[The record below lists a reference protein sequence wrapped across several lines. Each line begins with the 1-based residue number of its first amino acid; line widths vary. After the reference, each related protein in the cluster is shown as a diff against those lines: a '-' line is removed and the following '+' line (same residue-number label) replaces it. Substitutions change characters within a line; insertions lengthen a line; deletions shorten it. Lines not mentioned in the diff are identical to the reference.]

1 MNTASATSVETVQ
14 GSTRHTILKAAR
26 ELIQTRS
33 YLGFSFQDLADRV
46 GIRKASLYH
55 HFPSK
60 EALGVAVLEQ
70 AMATYDKWFKAFDG
84 TPEEGFR
91 IYINGFRN
99 VIGAGRRVCPAAA
112 FIPGWDAVDSDIHQA
127 ITRLRQ
133 MQVDW
138 LTVQL
143 SRQGRVQ
150 DPAAVAG
157 QVFAL
162 CQGSLIAAR
171 ITGRVE
177 DFDSSIA
184 LVRSQLGLDDQ
195 PATATDHPAG
205 S

>member
-1 MNTASATSVETVQ
+1 MNTAHAAPNEAVH
-14 GSTRHTILKAAR
+14 GSTRHTILRAAR

-70 AMATYDKWFKAFDG
+70 AMAAYDKWFKAFDG
-84 TPEEGFR
+84 TPEDGLR
-91 IYINGFRN
+91 TYINGFRN
-99 VIGAGRRVCPAAA
+99 VIGAGQRVCPAAA

-143 SRQGRVQ
+143 TRQGRVP

-157 QVFAL
+157 QIFAL

-177 DFDSSIA
+177 DFDSTVA
-184 LVRSQLGLDDQ
+184 LVRTQLGLDEQ
-195 PATATDHPAG
+195 PATAHPHPTG

>member
-1 MNTASATSVETVQ
+1 MNTASATSVETVH

-60 EALGVAVLEQ
+60 EALGVAVLEH
-70 AMATYDKWFKAFDG
+70 AIHTYDKWFQAFDG

-99 VIGAGRRVCPAAA
+99 VIGAGQRVCPAAA
-112 FIPGWDAVDSDIHQA
+112 FIPGWDAVDSDIHQT
-127 ITRLRQ
+127 IVRLRQ
-133 MQVDW
+133 TQVDW
-138 LTVQL
+138 LTAQL
-143 SRQGRVQ
+143 TRQGRVA
-150 DPAAVAG
+150 DPTDVAG
-157 QVFAL
+157 QIFAL
-162 CQGSLIAAR
+162 CQGALISAR
-171 ITGRVE
+171 VTGRVE
-177 DFDSSIA
+177 DFDAA
-184 LVRSQLGLDDQ
+184 LAPMRAQLGL
-195 PATATDHPAG
+195 TDAPSPAG

>member
-1 MNTASATSVETVQ
+1 MNTASATSVETVH

-60 EALGVAVLEQ
+60 EALGVAVLEH
-70 AMATYDKWFKAFDG
+70 AIHTYDKWFQSFDG

-99 VIGAGRRVCPAAA
+99 VIGAGQRVCPAAA
-112 FIPGWDAVDSDIHQA
+112 FIPGWDAVDSDIHQT
-127 ITRLRQ
+127 IVRLRQ
-133 MQVDW
+133 IQVDW

-143 SRQGRVQ
+143 TRQGRVA
-150 DPAAVAG
+150 DPVDVAG
-157 QVFAL
+157 QIFAL
-162 CQGSLIAAR
+162 CQGALISAR
-171 ITGRVE
+171 VTGRVE
-177 DFDSSIA
+177 DFDAA
-184 LVRSQLGLDDQ
+184 LAPMRAQLGL
-195 PATATDHPAG
+195 TDTSSPAG

>member
-1 MNTASATSVETVQ
+1 MNTVPAPSAQTVQ
-14 GSTRHTILKAAR
+14 GSTRHAILKAAR

-70 AMATYDKWFKAFDG
+70 AMAAYDKWFKAFEG
-84 TPEEGFR
+84 TPEEGLR
-91 IYINGFRN
+91 LYIDGYRN

-112 FIPGWDAVDSDIHQA
+112 FIPGWDVVDSDIHQA
-127 ITRLRQ
+127 VTRLRQ

-143 SRQGRVQ
+143 ARQGRVK
-150 DPAAVAG
+150 DPVGTAG
-157 QVFAL
+157 QMFAL
-162 CQGSLIAAR
+162 CQGSLISAR
-171 ITGRVE
+171 ITGRLE
-177 DFDSSIA
+177 DFDAA
-184 LVRSQLGLDDQ
+184 LASMRAQLGLADGS
-195 PATATDHPAG
+195 ATSPTPTG

>member
-1 MNTASATSVETVQ
+1 MSNATATSADAVH
-14 GSTRHTILKAAR
+14 GSTRHAILRAAR

-33 YLGFSFQDLADRV
+33 YLGFSFQDLAERV

-70 AMATYDKWFKAFDG
+70 AMAAYEKWFKAFEG
-84 TPEEGFR
+84 TPEEGLR
-91 IYINGFRN
+91 TYINGFRN
-99 VIGAGRRVCPAAA
+99 VIGAGQRVCPAAA

-127 ITRLRQ
+127 VTRLRQ

-143 SRQGRVQ
+143 TRQGRVQ
-150 DPAAVAG
+150 DPTAVAG
-157 QVFAL
+157 QIFAL

-177 DFDSSIA
+177 DFDSA
-184 LVRSQLGLDDQ
+184 LGLLRHQLGLDEP
-195 PATATDHPAG
+195 PAASPPPAG

>member
-1 MNTASATSVETVQ
+1 MNTASATAVETVQ

-70 AMATYDKWFKAFDG
+70 AMAAYEKWFKVFEG
-84 TPEEGFR
+84 TPEEGLHL
-91 IYINGFRN
+91 YINGFRN
-99 VIGAGRRVCPAAA
+99 VIGAGRRVCPAAS
-112 FIPGWDAVDSDIHQA
+112 FIPGWDVVDSDIHQA
-127 ITRLRQ
+127 VTRLRQ

-143 SRQGRVQ
+143 TRQGRV
-150 DPAAVAG
+150 PAPASVAG
-157 QVFAL
+157 QMFAL
-162 CQGSLIAAR
+162 CQGSLISAR

-177 DFDSSIA
+177 DFDAA
-184 LVRSQLGLDDQ
+184 LAPMRAQLGLADVSA
-195 PATATDHPAG
+195 ATSSPTG

>member
-1 MNTASATSVETVQ
+1 MNTASATSVETVH

-60 EALGVAVLEQ
+60 EALGVAVLEH
-70 AMATYDKWFKAFDG
+70 AIHTYDKWFQAFDG

-99 VIGAGRRVCPAAA
+99 VIGAGQRVCPAAA
-112 FIPGWDAVDSDIHQA
+112 FIPGWDAVDSDIHQT
-127 ITRLRQ
+127 IVRLRQ
-133 MQVDW
+133 TQVDW

-143 SRQGRVQ
+143 TRQARVQ

-157 QVFAL
+157 QIFAL
-162 CQGSLIAAR
+162 CQGSLISAR
-171 ITGRVE
+171 VTGRVE
-177 DFDSSIA
+177 DFDAA
-184 LVRSQLGLDDQ
+184 LDLMRAQLGL
-195 PATATDHPAG
+195 TDTPSPAG

>member
-1 MNTASATSVETVQ
+1 MSTASATSVETVH

-33 YLGFSFQDLADRV
+33 YLGFSFQDLAERV

-70 AMATYDKWFKAFDG
+70 AIATYDKWFKAFEG

-91 IYINGFRN
+91 LYINGFRN
-99 VIGAGRRVCPAAA
+99 VIGAGQRVCPAAA
-112 FIPGWDAVDSDIHQA
+112 FIPGWDAVDSDIHQT
-127 ITRLRQ
+127 IVRLRQ
-133 MQVDW
+133 IQVDW

-143 SRQGRVQ
+143 TRQGRVA

-157 QVFAL
+157 QIFAL
-162 CQGSLIAAR
+162 CQGSLISAR
-171 ITGRVE
+171 VTGRVE
-177 DFDSSIA
+177 DFDAA
-184 LVRSQLGLDDQ
+184 LAPMRAQLGL
-195 PATATDHPAG
+195 TDIPPSTG